1 MQIDKLAPGM
11 VVFDVGRAKMGNTS
25 RSTVAV
31 WPVQIIA
38 VDLEKRTVQA
48 SWNNNPSRTFSEKS
62 WKKWRKDKPLLVAL
76 PFGGYRLATR
86 EEIAEAKKKN
96 E

>member
-1 MQIDKLAPGM
+1 MQIEKLTPGM

-38 VDLEKRTVQA
+38 VDLGKRTVQA
-48 SWNNNPSRTFSEKS
+48 SWNNNPPRTFLEKA
-62 WKKWRKDKPLLVAL
+62 WKKWRKERPLLVAL

-86 EEIAEAKKKN
+86 EEIAEAKEKD
-96 E
+96 

>member
-48 SWNNNPSRTFSEKS
+48 SWNNNPPRTFSEKS
-62 WKKWRKDKPLLVAL
+62 WKKWRKDKPLLVEL
-76 PFGGYRLATR
+76 LFGSYRLATR
-86 EEIAEAKKKN
+86 EEIAEAKKKDR
-96 E
+96 